1 MPSRGSELISLG
13 RLVLVYAV
21 SLLGQRKEEPTL
33 AGQVVIHVLIE
44 RKPAIPYIA
53 AWFSKE
59 IVYGTNDPLLEY
71 PLIFVDKM
79 SGRSI
84 WLNKDRNAVMS
95 RVFRLP
101 GEKEGKGLA
110 Y

>member
-1 MPSRGSELISLG
+1 
-13 RLVLVYAV
+13 VYAV

-79 SGRSI
+79 SGKRQ
-84 WLNKDRNAVMS
+84 K
-95 RVFRLP
+95 
-101 GEKEGKGLA
+101 EKKA
-110 Y
+110 YQLE

>member
-1 MPSRGSELISLG
+1 METPRLVGLLYKG
-13 RLVLVYAV
+13 RLFD
-21 SLLGQRKEEPTL
+21 R
-33 AGQVVIHVLIE
+33 AG
-44 RKPAIPYIA
+44 K
-53 AWFSKE
+53 S
-59 IVYGTNDPLLEY
+59 Y